1 MQSIFR
7 YCVVLFLFFASASGL
22 SAELEG
28 TTVVVEQGGSTLD
41 WIDGIRALVVLL
53 IGITIVIACSRLAR
67 KWVTK
72 RHTVQGGFIA
82 GKIINY
88 VGVIFVLMTVLLQL
102 GFNLT
107 AVLGAA
113 GVATV
118 AISFAAQTSLS
129 NLISGLFIL
138 WEQPFKVGDMIL
150 VNNTRG
156 AVLSIDLLSVKLRT
170 LDNLFIRVP
179 NTSIIQS
186 QVTTITRF
194 PIRRMDLNLGVAYKE
209 DVEHVMAVLKDV
221 ADKNPYCLDEPSPV
235 VIFNNF
241 GDSALEFFMG
251 MWFERSNF
259 LNLKNSIMA
268 DIKKRFDEEGIEIPF
283 PHRSLYTGSVTDPFP
298 IRIVNGETLEKEAEI
313 SLPVKGD
320 NDSKAGGEK
329 ATGS

>member
-113 GVATV
+113 GVA
-118 AISFAAQTSLS
+118 
-129 NLISGLFIL
+129 
-138 WEQPFKVGDMIL
+138 
-150 VNNTRG
+150 
-156 AVLSIDLLSVKLRT
+156 
-170 LDNLFIRVP
+170 
-179 NTSIIQS
+179 
-186 QVTTITRF
+186 
-194 PIRRMDLNLGVAYKE
+194 
-209 DVEHVMAVLKDV
+209 
-221 ADKNPYCLDEPSPV
+221 
-235 VIFNNF
+235 
-241 GDSALEFFMG
+241 
-251 MWFERSNF
+251 
-259 LNLKNSIMA
+259 
-268 DIKKRFDEEGIEIPF
+268 
-283 PHRSLYTGSVTDPFP
+283 
-298 IRIVNGETLEKEAEI
+298 
-313 SLPVKGD
+313 
-320 NDSKAGGEK
+320 
-329 ATGS
+329 